1 MRSQAIKDLSML
13 FANAIVWL
21 QPPTEME
28 TKRGPQI
35 EID

>member
-1 MRSQAIKDLSML
+1 ML

-35 EID
+35 EIDWKSMA